1 MYYVP
6 SSAEKLK
13 QLILPYSF
21 ILLHREIVPEYY
33 KGMVFFRFK
42 SCRFLRLN
50 PCFSSLLCSKKD
62 FLKTF
67 LAFLL
72 LFSLLYGSG
81 DAQGPHQ
88 PADYEANRAR
98 LLSYLIRNSLETNHF
113 THKKIDDNISEAAF
127 GLYLKQL
134 DYQKRIL
141 LMEDVVNLRKYSKLM
156 DDEMNSGNLELPI
169 RGSATLSA
177 RAATVHEM
185 VKEILSGDFDFST
198 KEFIETDVEKTEYC
212 KDDLELRER
221 WRKILKY
228 EMLLQYLGQTEEH
241 ASVAGETPKTKDRQD
256 DKKPSEDKDLRN
268 SARDKVLKTYDYF
281 FSRISREKEA
291 ERYER
296 FFNAVTRAFD
306 PHTDY
311 MPATDKEDFDISM
324 RGSLEGIGAT
334 LKEDEGQIKVVNVMA
349 GSPASRQGQLQAED
363 IILKVG
369 EGANESVS
377 LSGMRVKDA
386 VKLIR
391 GKKGTEV
398 RLTIKKP
405 DDKILIIA
413 IVRDIIQI
421 EDTFVKSAVLKNSE
435 TGDTF
440 GYIKIPS
447 FYRDFEG
454 TSNGNKGRNVTDDIR
469 AALTNVKAQNIK
481 GLILDLRNNGGG
493 ALTDAV
499 KIAGLFIKTGP
510 VVQVKSSNDTITT
523 LSDDVPE
530 IAYDGPVVILV
541 NTISASA
548 SEILAGALQ
557 NYGRAVIMGGA
568 HTHGKGTVQAI
579 QDLDS
584 NIPFQNMEAYKPLGA
599 LKLTIQKFY
608 RINGDSTQYR
618 GVVPD
623 IVLPDMMSGLKTGE
637 QYLDFALPWDTV
649 KPVTYAPWRKCRP
662 DMSALRE
669 KSRSRVKSSRQF
681 IDMDKEAVR
690 LAEKRK
696 NTLRSLN
703 IEDVSKEI
711 EEARRQKEK
720 DLKTSPSRNKPAN
733 EAKTPEGKREEFL
746 KAVSDDTY
754 VKEAMSFIGDMI
766 TADPSCLS
774 LTAN

>member
-1 MYYVP
+1 M
-6 SSAEKLK
+6 SFLLK
-13 QLILPYSF
+13 TKSQ
-21 ILLHREIVPEYY
+21 EYY
-33 KGMVFFRFK
+33 KGMVFFRFR
-42 SCRFLRLN
+42 SCPLPRLN
-50 PCFSSLLCSKKD
+50 PRGSSLLFSRKD
-62 FLKTF
+62 FMRFF

-72 LFSLLYGSG
+72 LFSLLYSSG
-81 DAQGPHQ
+81 DAQGPQQSAH
-88 PADYEANRAR
+88 YEANRAK
-98 LLSYLIRNSLETNHF
+98 LLSYLIRKNLEANHF
-113 THKKIDDNISEAAF
+113 THKKIDDKISEAAF

-141 LMEDVVNLRKYSKLM
+141 LMADVVNLRKYSKLI

-169 RGSATLSA
+169 RGSAILSA
-177 RAATVHEM
+177 RAAVVHEM
-185 VKEILSGDFDFST
+185 VKEILSEDFDFST

-241 ASVAGETPKTKDRQD
+241 ASVAGETPKTRDRPTVSRTEPPTVGAQATEPQD
-256 DKKPSEDKDLRN
+256 NKKPSEDKDLRKT
-268 SARDKVLKTYDYF
+268 ARDKVLKTYDYF

-291 ERYER
+291 EHYER
-296 FFNAVTRAFD
+296 FLNAVTHTFD

-311 MPATDKEDFDISM
+311 MPPSNKEDFDISM

-369 EGANESVS
+369 EGANEPVTI
-377 LSGMRVKDA
+377 SGMRVQDA

-405 DDKILIIA
+405 DDKILTIP

-421 EDTFVKSAVLKNSE
+421 EDTFVKNTVLKNKE

-454 TSNGNKGRNVTDDIR
+454 TSNGSKGRNVTDDVR
-469 AALTNVKAQNIK
+469 TALTNVKAQNIR
-481 GLILDLRNNGGG
+481 GLIVDLRNNGGG

-499 KIAGLFIKTGP
+499 KIAGLFIETGP
-510 VVQVKSSNDTITT
+510 VVQVKSGNDTITT
-523 LSDDVPE
+523 LSDDLPE
-530 IAYDGPVVILV
+530 IMYDGPVVILV
-541 NTISASA
+541 NNFSASA

-557 NYGRAVIMGGA
+557 NYGRAVIMGGE
-568 HTHGKGTVQAI
+568 HTHGKGTVQTI

-584 NIPFQNMEAYKPLGA
+584 NIPFQNMEVYKPLGA

-623 IVLPDMMSGLKTGE
+623 IILPDVMSGLKTGE

-649 KPVTYAPWRKCRP
+649 RPVTYAPWPKCRP

-669 KSRSRVKSSRQF
+669 KSLTRVKSSQQF
-681 IDMDKEAVR
+681 IDMEKEAAR
-690 LAEKRK
+690 LSEKRK

-703 IEDVSKEI
+703 REDVRKEI
-711 EEARRQKEK
+711 EESRSQKEK
-720 DLKTSPSRNKPAN
+720 DLKTSPSQPKPDN

-754 VKEAMSFIGDMI
+754 LKEAMSVIGDMI
-766 TADPSCLS
+766 IADPSCLP
-774 LTAN
+774 LTVR